1 MSLQLDPGA
10 RGPADAG
17 HPIAARPAF
26 ADSNLFSVFL
36 WCFLEYSCH
45 SPAHLKMFQAVEI
58 YLFNIV
64 QL

>member
-26 ADSNLFSVFL
+26 ADSNLFF
-36 WCFLEYSCH
+36 CFLVVLS
-45 SPAHLKMFQAVEI
+45 
-58 YLFNIV
+58 
-64 QL
+64 

>member
-1 MSLQLDPGA
+1 LTQALEAQQMLGIPLPRVPHLQ
-10 RGPADAG
+10 
-17 HPIAARPAF
+17 IAIF
-26 ADSNLFSVFL
+26 FSVFL